1 MKKILV
7 VDDEKEIRELLTE
20 KLRKNDFDAV
30 TAANGH
36 EALMRAKD
44 DLPDLILLDVA
55 MPGLDGYETCQRLR
69 KEEKTKH
76 IPVLFLTGK
85 ELDPKSMTKR
95 LKELDAA
102 GYIVKPSSFSELL
115 EKIIEVIG

>member
-1 MKKILV
+1 M
-7 VDDEKEIRELLTE
+7 TE
-20 KLRKNDFDAV
+20 KLKKNDFDAV
-30 TAANGH
+30 SAANGH

-69 KEEKTKH
+69 KDEKTKL

-102 GYIVKPSSFSELL
+102 GYIVKPSSFSDLL
-115 EKIIEVIG
+115 EKIKEVIG

>member
-30 TAANGH
+30 SAANGH

-69 KEEKTKH
+69 KDEKTKL

-85 ELDPKSMTKR
+85 ELDSKSITKR

-102 GYIVKPSSFSELL
+102 GYIVKPSSFSDLL
-115 EKIIEVIG
+115 EKIKEVIG